1 MSLSLWKLIS
11 EVPFH
16 PFCHILVIIKSLYL
30 RGGDYPRFENL
41 EVGTIKGIS
50 EAAYMVVSDSV
61 TTWSVAHQTPL
72 SMEFSRQEYWSGL
85 LCPFPGDLPNPG
97 IELMSLMSPALASG
111 FFTTSTT
118 WEAQYLN
125 INMAL

>member
-1 MSLSLWKLIS
+1 MSLSLWKLIL

-30 RGGDYPRFENL
+30 RGGDYSRFENL

-72 SMEFSRQEYWSGL
+72 SMEFSRQEYWSEL
-85 LCPFPGDLPNPG
+85 LCPPAGDLPIPG
-97 IELMSLMSPALASG
+97 NEPRSLMSPAIAG
-111 FFTTSTT
+111 RFFINSSI
-118 WEAQYLN
+118 WEAPK
-125 INMAL
+125 AS

>member
-1 MSLSLWKLIS
+1 MSLSLWKLIL

-30 RGGDYPRFENL
+30 RGGDYSRFENL

-72 SMEFSRQEYWSGL
+72 SMEFSRQEYWCGL
-85 LCPFPGDLPNPG
+85 QFPPPGDLPHPG
-97 IELMSLMSPALASG
+97 IKPWCLALQADSLPFEVPGKLLK
-111 FFTTSTT
+111 
-118 WEAQYLN
+118 WCWW
-125 INMAL
+125 

>member
-1 MSLSLWKLIS
+1 MSLSLWKLIL

-30 RGGDYPRFENL
+30 RGGDYSRFENL

-72 SMEFSRQEYWSGL
+72 SMEFSRQEYWCGL
-85 LCPFPGDLPNPG
+85 QFPPPGDLPHPG
-97 IELMSLMSPALASG
+97 IKPWYLALQADSLPFEVPGKLLK
-111 FFTTSTT
+111 
-118 WEAQYLN
+118 WCWW
-125 INMAL
+125 